1 MSNIFCNDVRRCGQL
16 ETATAELRERVHA
29 AEAAARSSEGAA
41 AAQRERLATWVDR
54 QERTARRHAEVYQRL
69 RSAYAVDRG
78 TVRNILIPEQC
89 IVIKSNSASS
99 NL

>member
-1 MSNIFCNDVRRCGQL
+1 MGHRSYCNDLRRCGQL
-16 ETATAELRERVHA
+16 ATATAELRERVHA
-29 AEAAARSSEGAA
+29 AEAAARSSEEAA

-78 TVRNILIPEQC
+78 TVRNILLPKQC
-89 IVIKSNSASS
+89 IVINSASS
-99 NL
+99 NP